1 MKWKKYLKTQ
11 TQMEGNE
18 NIKICQID
26 AGYQY
31 VNSWSSKG
39 EKRTDKAQ
47 DITKEINIRKF
58 PPLEETWKSKE

>member
-1 MKWKKYLKTQ
+1 
-11 TQMEGNE
+11 MEGNE

-26 AGYQY
+26 VGYQY